1 MQTIAEGI
9 VYNND
14 KGSVTMMGKKIFSF
28 LLIGILIFSLV
39 GCGAKTPVV
48 NEGTVTPPATD
59 ELMPEEGAKLVIWES
74 QGPEGEW
81 VKFVGEKFKE
91 KYGVE
96 VVYEEV
102 PQVDSLKKL
111 TTDGPAGVGADVF
124 ASPHDKVGELVATGL
139 ARPNEISAERVQN
152 DFMKAAADGVSME
165 GTVYGFP
172 TGIET
177 YALFYNK
184 DLIADAPATFQEI
197 IDFAKGYNNPKE
209 NKYAFMWDIANAY
222 FSHSFIA
229 GEGGYV
235 FGKGGTDKTDIGLN
249 TPDAVNGAKFM
260 VSLKEILPV
269 NAADSNSQIVDGLFS
284 EGKAAMVM
292 TGPWAV
298 KGYMDAGVNF
308 GIAPLPKLPSGKNP
322 ASFSGIRALFISAYT
337 KYPNAAQLFAEFAT
351 TDEMLLK
358 RFELTKQIPP
368 VKALMENE
376 AIKNDATVAPFL
388 AQAQFAVPMPSIPEM
403 GTVWDPYAAA
413 FALMWNEGTN
423 PQEALD
429 TAATTI
435 KEAIESQK

>member
-1 MQTIAEGI
+1 
-9 VYNND
+9 
-14 KGSVTMMGKKIFSF
+14 MMGKKIFSF

-39 GCGAKTPVV
+39 GCGAKTPETVV
-48 NEGTVTPPATD
+48 TTDTPAATD
-59 ELMPEEGAKLVIWES
+59 ELKPEEGAKLVVWES
-74 QGPEGEW
+74 QGPEGDW
-81 VKFVGEKFKE
+81 IKFVSEKFKE
-91 KYGVE
+91 KYGVD

-102 PQVDSLKKL
+102 PFVDSLKKL

-124 ASPHDKVGELVATGL
+124 SSPHDKVGELVATGL
-139 ARPNEISAERVQN
+139 ARPNEISADRVQN
-152 DFMKAAADGVSME
+152 DFMKAAADGVSMA

-184 DLIADAPATFQEI
+184 DLIANAPTTYQEI
-197 IDFAKGYNNPKE
+197 IDFAKGYNKPAE
-209 NKYAFMWDIANAY
+209 NKYAFMWDIGNAY
-222 FSHSFIA
+222 FSHSYIA
-229 GEGGYV
+229 GAGGYV
-235 FGKGGTDKTDIGLN
+235 FGQGGTDKTDVGLN
-249 TPDAVNGAKFM
+249 SAAAVEGAKFM

-269 NAADSNSQIVDGLFS
+269 NAADSTSQIVDGLFT

-298 KGYMDAGVNF
+298 SGYKTAGVNF
-308 GIAPLPKLPSGKNP
+308 GIAPLPTLPSGKNQS
-322 ASFSGIRALFISAYT
+322 SFSGIRALFVSAYT

-368 VKALMENE
+368 VKSLMEN
-376 AIKNDATVAPFL
+376 ATIKSDEMVAPFL

-413 FALMWNEGTN
+413 FALMWNEGKN

-429 TAATTI
+429 TAANTI
-435 KEAIESQK
+435 KEAIAAQK

>member
-1 MQTIAEGI
+1 M
-9 VYNND
+9 
-14 KGSVTMMGKKIFSF
+14 KGKKILSF
-28 LLIGILIFSLV
+28 LLVAMMIFALV
-39 GCGAKTPVV
+39 GCGAQDTDNAAGTGETPA
-48 NEGTVTPPATD
+48 PATD
-59 ELMPEEGAKLVIWES
+59 EMKPEEGAKLVVWES

-81 VKFVGEKFKE
+81 VKYVGEKFKE

-102 PQVDSLKKL
+102 PSVDSLKKL

-139 ARPNEISAERVQN
+139 ARPNEITADRVQN
-152 DFMKAAADGVSME
+152 DFMKAAADGVSMD
-165 GTVYGFP
+165 GVVYGFP

-184 DLIADAPATFQEI
+184 DLIPNAPATFQEV
-197 IDFAKGYNNPKE
+197 IDFAKGYNKPAE
-209 NKYAFMWDIANAY
+209 NKYAFMWDIGNAY
-222 FSHSFIA
+222 FSHAFIA

-235 FGKGGTDKTDIGLN
+235 FGQGGTDKNDIGLN
-249 TPDAVNGAKFM
+249 SAAAVEGAKFM

-308 GIAPLPKLPSGKNP
+308 GITPIPTLASGKHP
-322 ASFSGIRALFISAYT
+322 ASFSGIRALFVSAYT

-351 TDEMLLK
+351 SDEMLLK

-368 VKALMENE
+368 VKSLMENPT
-376 AIKNDATVAPFL
+376 IKDDATVAPFL
-388 AQAQFAVPMPSIPEM
+388 AQAQYAVPMPSIPEM
-403 GTVWDPYAAA
+403 GVVWDPYAAA
-413 FALMWNEGTN
+413 LSLMWNEGTN

-429 TAATTI
+429 NAANTI
-435 KEAIESQK
+435 KEAIEAQK

>member
-1 MQTIAEGI
+1 M
-9 VYNND
+9 
-14 KGSVTMMGKKIFSF
+14 KGKKILSF
-28 LLIGILIFSLV
+28 LLIGILMFSLV
-39 GCGAKTPVV
+39 GCGANTTET
-48 NEGTVTPPATD
+48 NGGTETAPATD
-59 ELMPEEGAKLVIWES
+59 ELKPEEGAKLVVWES

-81 VKFVGEKFKE
+81 VKYVGEKFKE

-102 PQVDSLKKL
+102 PFVDSLKKL

-124 ASPHDKVGELVATGL
+124 SSPHDKMGELVATGL
-139 ARPNEISAERVQN
+139 ARPNEVSAERVQN
-152 DFMKAAADGVSME
+152 DFMKAASDGVSME
-165 GTVYGFP
+165 GTIYGFP

-184 DLIADAPATFQEI
+184 DLIANAPATYQEI
-197 IDFAKGYNNPKE
+197 IDFAKTYNKPAD

-235 FGKGGTDKTDIGLN
+235 FGQGGTDKNDIGIN
-249 TPDAVNGAKFM
+249 SASAVEGAKFM

-298 KGYMDAGVNF
+298 AGYTDAGVNF
-308 GIAPLPKLPSGKNP
+308 GIAPLPKLPSGKNQS
-322 ASFSGIRALFISAYT
+322 SFSGIRALFVSAYT
-337 KYPNAAQLFAEFAT
+337 KYPNAAQLFAELAT

-358 RFELTKQIPP
+358 RYELTKQIPP
-368 VKALMENE
+368 VKALMEND
-376 AIKNDATVAPFL
+376 AIKNEPTVAPFL
-388 AQAQFAVPMPSIPEM
+388 AQAQYAVPMPSIPEM

-413 FALMWNEGTN
+413 FALMWNEGKA

-435 KEAIESQK
+435 KEAIESQQ